1 MLAVLKAGGA
11 YVPVDPEYPDE
22 RIAHMLAD
30 SRPVLTL
37 TEEEVGFLALDGVS
51 DENLGH
57 APAQSHAAYMI
68 YTSGSTGVPKGV
80 VVEHRSLGAYLVRAR
95 EVYGDAV
102 AGVSLVHSPLAFDLT
117 VTALYTP
124 LVSGGCVRLA
134 ELDEG
139 AVEGPRPTF
148 MKGTPSHLSILEA
161 LPEGVSPSGTL
172 ILGGEA
178 LVGEVLDGWR
188 AAHPDVTVFNAYGP
202 TEATVNCLEYRLA
215 PGEPTPLGPVPVG
228 RPFANTRAYVLDSSL
243 QPVPVGV
250 PGELYVAGV
259 VLARG
264 YHGRAGLTAERF
276 VADPFGRV
284 GGRMYRTGDVVR
296 RRADGD
302 IEYVGRADDQVKLRG
317 FRIELGEIEAALA
330 GHPSLSRAAVV
341 VREDEPGDK
350 RLAAYVVPNGSA
362 DAAPSSAELHAHL
375 AASLPDYM
383 VPSAFVALDALP
395 LTPNGKLDR
404 KALPAPDYGTQQ
416 AYAGL
421 APATRGPRSPRE
433 EILCG
438 LFAEILGVARV
449 GIDEDFFELGGHSL
463 LAIRLVS
470 RARSTLGVEMAIRQ
484 LFETPTVAALSAALG
499 AVGSARAA
507 VVPMERPDRLPLS
520 FAQQRLLFLGEL
532 EGPSATYNLPAALRL
547 TGELDQQ
554 ALRAALRDVV
564 ARHESLR
571 TLFPEDADGGYQLIL
586 DPGAEAARPT
596 FEIESVSEDGLQ
608 ERLDAAARHGFDLAT
623 EIPIRAW
630 LFEVNPREHAL
641 LLLVH
646 HIASDGWS
654 MPLLVRDLAGAY
666 NARRTGRSP
675 RWSPLPVQYA
685 DYALWQRELLGGE
698 DDADSPVSRQLAH
711 WRGAL
716 AGLPEELELPTDRP
730 RPAKATYRGDE
741 VPLEIPAELHGRL
754 AALARANQASVF
766 MVVQAA
772 LATLLSKLGAGDDI
786 PIGTPIAGR
795 TDDALEDLV
804 GFFVNTL
811 VLRTDVSGDPSF
823 RDLVGRVREA
833 DLAAYAHQDVPF
845 ERLVEVLNPARSL
858 SRHPLFQTLLA
869 FNNNDQHASADAADG
884 LPGLAVEG
892 RRVSTGVAKFDLAFN
907 LAEQLDADGAPSGL
921 DGVIEYSADLF
932 DRATAEGIAERFVRV
947 LEAVAAAPEAP
958 LGRLDVLAADE
969 RRRVLVE
976 WNDTARDVPDA
987 TVAELFEAQAART
1000 PDATALVFEGAEL
1013 SYAQLNARAN
1023 RLARHLADRG
1033 AGPERFVAV
1042 LLPRSADL
1050 VVALLAVLKTG
1061 AAYVPVDPEF
1071 PQDRVAYMLEDA
1083 RPVLTLTE
1091 DELRTLFLD
1100 GYSAA
1105 NLDVPALPSQA
1116 AYAIYTSGSTGRPKG
1131 VVVPGSALVNFLSS
1145 MQERFELNETDRLLA
1160 VTTVGFDIAGLE
1172 LYLPLLNGAGLVL
1185 ASRETVKDLP
1195 GLAALVQRSGATAM
1209 QATPSLWHALVESGV
1224 ELSGVR
1230 VLVGGEALPGDLA
1243 SALASAGR
1251 SVTNLYGPTET
1262 TIWSTA
1268 SEVEASGAVSIGR
1281 PIGNTQVYVLDAG
1294 LRPVA
1299 PGVAGELYIA
1309 GDGLAR
1315 GYHRR
1320 PDLSA
1325 ERFVADPYGR
1335 AGARMYRTGDLVRW
1349 NPQGML
1355 EYIGRT
1361 DFQVKVRGF
1370 RIELGE
1376 IEAALAAHPSVA
1388 RGTVVVREDLPGD
1401 KRLVAYA
1408 VPAEGAAPEA
1418 GALRRHIGASLP
1430 DYMVPSAFVTLEAL
1444 PLTPNGKLDRT
1455 ALPAP
1460 EYGIESAGRAPR
1472 TPQEEILAGLF
1483 AEVLGVQ
1490 PSSIDE
1496 DFFKR
1501 GGHSLAAMRLVGRIR
1516 STFGVE
1522 LAISRLFET
1531 PTIAGLADVLRGAG
1545 GARTA
1550 LTARPRPERV
1560 PLSFAQQRLWFLNQF
1575 EGPSSTYNVPA
1586 ALRLTGALDREAL
1599 RSSLADVVT
1608 RHESLRTVFA
1618 EDSQG
1623 GHQIILAAEDPAV
1636 RTGIT
1641 YAEVATES
1649 ELEARIDEAGR
1660 YSFDISAEIPLRAW
1674 LFGTGPDEH
1683 VLLLLMHHSAGDGG
1697 WSMPLLVRDLT
1708 VAYAARSQGRAPDW
1722 APLPAQYADYTLW
1735 QREVLGSESDPE
1747 SVLSQ
1752 QLAYWQDTLADL
1764 PQELRLPTD
1773 RPRPAEGSH
1782 RGGMVRFDLPAALHQ
1797 RLETLAQENHAS
1809 LFMVVQAALAALLAK
1824 LTGSDDIP
1832 LGTPIAGRTDDAL
1845 EDLVGFFVNTL
1856 VLRTDVSGD
1865 PSFRDLVGRVR
1876 EADLAAYAHQD
1887 VPFERLVEVLNP
1899 ARSITRHPLFQTL
1912 IAWHNA
1918 GHQAVQSTT
1927 QLPDLAVDGHS
1938 VRTGVVR
1945 FDLRFALADLRGD
1958 EGEAAGIR
1966 GEVEYSADLFD
1977 QETAQTL
1984 ADRFVRVLEA
1994 VAAAPDSP
2002 VGRID
2007 VLDAADRR
2015 RELVEWNDTDRE
2027 IPDALLPDLF
2037 EAQAASAPD
2046 AVAVMDGHV
2055 TLTYAELN
2063 ARVNRLARVLVERGV
2078 GAERF
2083 VAVVL

>member
-1 MLAVLKAGGA
+1 
-11 YVPVDPEYPDE
+11 
-22 RIAHMLAD
+22 
-30 SRPVLTL
+30 
-37 TEEEVGFLALDGVS
+37 
-51 DENLGH
+51 
-57 APAQSHAAYMI
+57 
-68 YTSGSTGVPKGV
+68 
-80 VVEHRSLGAYLVRAR
+80 
-95 EVYGDAV
+95 
-102 AGVSLVHSPLAFDLT
+102 
-117 VTALYTP
+117 
-124 LVSGGCVRLA
+124 
-134 ELDEG
+134 
-139 AVEGPRPTF
+139 
-148 MKGTPSHLSILEA
+148 
-161 LPEGVSPSGTL
+161 
-172 ILGGEA
+172 
-178 LVGEVLDGWR
+178 
-188 AAHPDVTVFNAYGP
+188 
-202 TEATVNCLEYRLA
+202 
-215 PGEPTPLGPVPVG
+215 
-228 RPFANTRAYVLDSSL
+228 
-243 QPVPVGV
+243 
-250 PGELYVAGV
+250 
-259 VLARG
+259 
-264 YHGRAGLTAERF
+264 
-276 VADPFGRV
+276 
-284 GGRMYRTGDVVR
+284 
-296 RRADGD
+296 
-302 IEYVGRADDQVKLRG
+302 
-317 FRIELGEIEAALA
+317 
-330 GHPSLSRAAVV
+330 
-341 VREDEPGDK
+341 
-350 RLAAYVVPNGSA
+350 
-362 DAAPSSAELHAHL
+362 
-375 AASLPDYM
+375 
-383 VPSAFVALDALP
+383 
-395 LTPNGKLDR
+395 
-404 KALPAPDYGTQQ
+404 
-416 AYAGL
+416 
-421 APATRGPRSPRE
+421 
-433 EILCG
+433 
-438 LFAEILGVARV
+438 LGVARV
-449 GIDEDFFELGGHSL
+449 GIDEDFFGLGGHSL

-484 LFETPTVAALSAALG
+484 LFETPTVAALSEALG
-499 AVGSARAA
+499 AAATGSARAA

-520 FAQQRLLFLGEL
+520 FAQQRLLFLSKL

-547 TGELDQQ
+547 TGDLDPQ
-554 ALRAALRDVV
+554 ALRAALCDVV

-571 TLFPEDADGGYQLIL
+571 TLFPEDADGGRQLVL

-596 FEIESVSEDGLQ
+596 FEIESVGEGELQ
-608 ERLDAAARHGFDLAT
+608 ERLDAAARHGFDLST
-623 EIPIRAW
+623 EIPLRAW
-630 LFEVNPREHAL
+630 LFEVGPQDHAL

-666 NARRTGRSP
+666 NARRAGRSP
-675 RWSPLPVQYA
+675 RWSPLSVQYA
-685 DYALWQRELLGGE
+685 DYALWQRDLLGGE
-698 DDADSPVSRQLAH
+698 DDADSAVSRQLAH
-711 WRGAL
+711 WRDAL

-741 VPLEIPAELHGRL
+741 VPLEISAELHGRL
-754 AALARANQASVF
+754 AALARAHQASVF

-772 LATLLSKLGAGDDI
+772 LATLLSKLGAGEDI

-811 VLRTDVSGDPSF
+811 VLRTDVSGNPTF
-823 RDLVGRVREA
+823 RELVGRVREA

-907 LAEQLDADGAPSGL
+907 LAEQLDADGAPAGL

-932 DRATAEGIAERFVRV
+932 DRTTAAGIAERFVRV

-958 LGRLDVLAADE
+958 LGRLDVLADAE
-969 RRRVLVE
+969 RRRVLVD
-976 WNDTARDVPDA
+976 WNDTAREVPGA

-1000 PDATALVFEGAEL
+1000 PDATALIFEDAEL
-1013 SYAQLNARAN
+1013 SYAELNARAN

-1042 LLPRSADL
+1042 MLPRSVDL
-1050 VVALLAVLKTG
+1050 VVSLLAVLKTG

-1071 PQDRVAYMLEDA
+1071 PEDRVVYMLDDA

-1105 NLDVPALPSQA
+1105 NLGVAAQPSQA

-1131 VVVPGSALVNFLSS
+1131 VVVPGAALVNFLSS
-1145 MQERFELNETDRLLA
+1145 MQSTFQLGDTDRLLA

-1243 SALASAGR
+1243 GALAGAGR

-1268 SEVEASGAVSIGR
+1268 SEVEADGAGVSIGR
-1281 PIGNTQVYVLDAG
+1281 PIANTQVYVLDAG

-1325 ERFVADPYGR
+1325 ERFVADPYGP
-1335 AGARMYRTGDLVRW
+1335 AGGRMYRTGDLVRW
-1349 NPQGML
+1349 RVNGEL

-1401 KRLVAYA
+1401 KRLVAYV
-1408 VPAEGAAPEA
+1408 VPAAEGASPEA

-1430 DYMVPSAFVTLEAL
+1430 DYMLPSAFVTLEAL
-1444 PLTPNGKLDRT
+1444 PLTPNGKLDRN

-1531 PTIAGLADVLRGAG
+1531 PTIAGLADVLRGAD

-1550 LTARPRPERV
+1550 LTARERPERI

-1586 ALRLTGALDREAL
+1586 ALRLTGSLDRDAL
-1599 RSSLADVVT
+1599 RSSLADVVA

-1623 GHQIILAAEDPAV
+1623 GHQVVLDAEDPAV
-1636 RTGIT
+1636 RIDIAF
-1641 YAEVATES
+1641 AEVATED
-1649 ELEARIDEAGR
+1649 ELDRRIDEAGR

-1674 LFGTGPDEH
+1674 LFGTGPDEY
-1683 VLLLLMHHSAGDGG
+1683 VLLLLIHHSAGDGG

-1708 VAYAARSQGRAPDW
+1708 VAYAARSQNRAPEW
-1722 APLPAQYADYTLW
+1722 APLPVQYADYTLW
-1735 QREVLGSESDPE
+1735 QREELGSESDPR

-1764 PQELRLPTD
+1764 PQELRLLTD
-1773 RPRPAEGSH
+1773 RPRPVEGSH
-1782 RGGMVRFDLPAALHQ
+1782 RGGIVRFDLPAALHQ
-1797 RLETLAQENHAS
+1797 RLETLAQEHHAS

-1824 LTGSDDIP
+1824 LGGSDDIP

-1845 EDLVGFFVNTL
+1845 EDLVGNFVNTL

-1865 PSFRDLVGRVR
+1865 PTFAELVGRVR
-1876 EADLAAYAHQD
+1876 ETDLAAYAHQD

-1912 IAWHNA
+1912 ITWHNA

-1945 FDLRFALADLRGD
+1945 FDLRFALADLRGG
-1958 EGEAAGIR
+1958 EGAAAGIR

-1977 QETAQTL
+1977 QRTAQTL

-2007 VLDAADRR
+2007 VLDDADRR
-2015 RELVEWNDTDRE
+2015 RELVEWNDTDRDV
-2027 IPDALLPDLF
+2027 PDALLPDLF
-2037 EAQAASAPD
+2037 EAQAAATPD
-2046 AVAVMDGHV
+2046 APAVMDGQV
-2055 TLTYAELN
+2055 AYSYRELN
-2063 ARVNRLARVLVERGV
+2063 ERANRLARALVARGV
-2078 GAERF
+2078 GPERF
-2083 VAVVL
+2083 VAIVLPRSADNVVAMLAVLKA